1 MRNSENPEK
10 VIMKPGTMLNPL
22 PVVLVSCSDG
32 ERDNL
37 ITIAWTGII
46 NSDPC
51 AVLPELLRIR

>member
-1 MRNSENPEK
+1 MRNSEKPEK

-37 ITIAWTGII
+37 ITM
-46 NSDPC
+46 D
-51 AVLPELLRIR
+51 RYYQQ